1 MRLRWTDE
9 EKKYFNKPIP
19 KAEKANEWSWWFLFG
34 AIIVMEAIFIAK
46 IVGMF

>member
-1 MRLRWTDE
+1 MKMKWGEAESR
-9 EKKYFNKPIP
+9 YFTKPI
-19 KAEKANEWSWWFLFG
+19 KTAEQMNEWSWWFLFG